1 MAEFS
6 KIVTTNAGLAL
17 LTDAALSSGTIT
29 FTGIRTGSGTY
40 DGTEDLKLMTSL
52 KAQKQ
57 IFGITGVTKSGATVK
72 VRSVLSN
79 EGLVAGYN
87 VTEIG
92 LYARGENGT
101 EILYGIIT
109 AVPGRED
116 YFPPYTDAPTTVT
129 IEIYLTIETGES
141 VTFQATVIAGTYVS
155 VEDFAD
161 HVGDTVRHVSES
173 DRANWERI
181 ASTTEEGRVK
191 VDGTTITISDGVI
204 SATVDQQL
212 NPYSENAIANKAVV
226 DFTQL
231 MLEKGIKDV
240 EIVPAAW
247 YEDGTYEDY
256 PFAADIPYTGS
267 DRIESYAEV
276 VFSPEQVLTGI
287 FAPVCNSSNT
297 AVTIYASEIPEDAII
312 IPFVKASVVGVLIR

>member
-161 HVGDTVRHVSES
+161 HVGDAVRHVSES

-191 VDGTTITISDGVI
+191 VDGTTIKISGGVI
-204 SATVDQQL
+204 SASVEKAQQ
-212 NPYSENAIANKAVV
+212 NVS
-226 DFTQL
+226 
-231 MLEKGIKDV
+231 V
-240 EIVPAAW
+240 ETTAW
-247 YEDGTYEDY
+247 HDDTTYGDY
-256 PFAADIPYTGS
+256 PFAAEIPYTPSEGATT
-267 DRIESYAEV
+267 YAEI
-276 VFSPEQVLTGI
+276 VFSPSQVSSGI
-287 FAPVCNSSNT
+287 FAPVCETT
-297 AVTIYASEIPEDAII
+297 ATAIIIYASEIPEEDIV
-312 IPFVKASVVGVLIR
+312 IPFVKASVVEVVV